1 MFLLGVI
8 APVLCQEAV
17 SQPEEA
23 NDFFHVVA
31 RAENFV
37 EEGNFIK
44 AISVYREFLDRIHP
58 RLSSFPNPSASFSEA
73 DGRIHGHY
81 EAISYLHIA
90 GIYRDY
96 LGDYEEAAKN
106 YERVLSLA
114 GEDNPTYLSKKAA
127 RRWLE
132 RIRLDFLREALN
144 RYYVSE
150 VEYPLSLKEL
160 SQKGYID
167 EDYLADSFGKS
178 YIYEP
183 EPSELFRK
191 LEKQEYILYCESLGK
206 EVKPLSVLI
215 NDKRALR
222 EQFSLEGLI
231 GSTEGKAAI
240 IHYRKK
246 GAVSF
251 SHTDKPVTRMLRE
264 EEKIGGAQVL
274 EITDAGVILY
284 VEDDILVLTSGQ

>member
-1 MFLLGVI
+1 MFLLGVVVLV
-8 APVLCQEAV
+8 PFLCQEAV
-17 SQPEEA
+17 SQQEEA

-37 EEGNFIK
+37 KKGNFIK
-44 AISVYREFLDRIHP
+44 AISVYREFQ
-58 RLSSFPNPSASFSEA
+58 
-73 DGRIHGHY
+73 GKHGHY
-81 EAISYLHIA
+81 EAISYLHVA

-96 LGDYEEAAKN
+96 LGDYEKAAKN
-106 YERVLSLA
+106 YERVLSLT
-114 GEDNPTYLSKKAA
+114 EKDKPTYLSKKAA
-127 RRWLE
+127 RRWFE

-150 VEYPLSLKEL
+150 VEYPRSLKEL

-167 EDYLADSFGKS
+167 EDYLVDSFGKG

-191 LEKQEYILYCESLGK
+191 LKKQEYTLYCSSFGK

-231 GSTEGKAAI
+231 GSAEGKTAI

-246 GAVSF
+246 GAVPF
-251 SHTDKPVTRMLRE
+251 FHTDKPVTRMLRE

-274 EITDAGVILY
+274 EIRDAGVILY
-284 VEDDILVLTSGQ
+284 VEDDILVLGLVKDESHRR